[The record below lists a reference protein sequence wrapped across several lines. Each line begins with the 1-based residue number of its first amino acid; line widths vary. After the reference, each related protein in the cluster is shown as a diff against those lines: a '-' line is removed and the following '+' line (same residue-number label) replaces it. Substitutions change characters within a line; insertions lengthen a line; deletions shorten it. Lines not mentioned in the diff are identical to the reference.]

1 MRIAKRKI
9 KIGESVF
16 KAIIFIFLF
25 VATTLIVVPLLWGVI
40 NSFKNVDEYQIFENV
55 LGFPQKIVFENYA
68 HVLKAL
74 VIDVDGYPVGIFEMY
89 VNSIIFAIGG
99 SLIQTFVTCAVAYT
113 IAKYDKPFSKFLYF
127 FVLAA
132 SSLQIVGAL
141 PSEIQV
147 AKFLGIYD
155 NLIGM
160 FVMRCHFL
168 NIYFLFFYAGAKG
181 ISKSLYEA
189 AEIDG
194 AGEYRVFFTIGLPMM
209 RSVFLTVFL
218 LFAIASWNDYQVPM
232 VYLPSYPTISYGV
245 YHFFVST
252 NNNTSVPNRLTGCM
266 FLLLPMLLIYIIFN
280 KKLLENVSMGGVKE

>member
-1 MRIAKRKI
+1 MKI
-9 KIGESVF
+9 LKNKSKIGEGVF
-16 KAIIFIFLF
+16 MAIIFAFLLL
-25 VATTLIVVPLLWGVI
+25 ATTLIVVPLLWGVI

-55 LGFPQKIVFENYA
+55 LGFPKKFVFENYES
-68 HVLKAL
+68 VLKNL
-74 VIDVDGYPVGIFEMY
+74 IVDVDGYSVGIFEMY
-89 VNSIIFAIGG
+89 FYSIVYAIGG
-99 SLIQTFVTCAVAYT
+99 SLIQAFVTCAVAYT
-113 IAKYDKPFSKFLYF
+113 IAKYDKPFSRFLYF

-147 AKFLGIYD
+147 AKALGIYD

-160 FVMRCHFL
+160 FLMRCHFL
-168 NIYFLFFYAGAKG
+168 NIYFLFFYASAKT

-194 AGEYRVFFTIGLPMM
+194 AGEFKVFFSIGLPQLK
-209 RSVFLTVFL
+209 SVFLTVFL

-245 YHFFVST
+245 YYFFVTT
-252 NNNTSVPNRLTGCM
+252 NNNTSVPRRLTGCM
-266 FLLLPMLLIYIIFN
+266 FLLLPMLLIYIVFN
-280 KKLLENVSMGGVKE
+280 NELLENVSMGGVKE